1 MRRRPLSLAFLVAGL
16 LAAPVHGQF
25 QRFEI
30 SAVVEPAGS
39 YSEYQGYDL
48 ELGLGGGIA
57 WRFSP
62 HWAIDLRG
70 MVHDAESADATA
82 YQLGLRYA
90 FGGDESRWR
99 PFVVAGWH
107 SQEVEFWQ
115 FVDCSISCYGYPAS
129 YTDTGLF
136 GGGGV
141 DWQFAKMWALR
152 FEGRI
157 AVYDAG
163 YEGQWG
169 DEGGTQNDID
179 LTLGVAFRF

>member
-1 MRRRPLSLAFLVAGL
+1 MRCRPLSLALLAAGL
-16 LAAPVHGQF
+16 LAAPVRGQF
-25 QRFEI
+25 DRFEI
-30 SAVVEPAGS
+30 SAVVEPSGS

-70 MVHDAESADATA
+70 MVHNAESADATA

-107 SQEVEFWQ
+107 SQKVEFWQ
-115 FVDCSISCYGYPAS
+115 FVDCSMSCYGYEAS
-129 YTDTGLF
+129 YRDTGYF
-136 GGGGV
+136 AGGGV
-141 DWQFAKMWALR
+141 DWQFARMWALR

-157 AVYDAG
+157 AVFDPDNYDQRGEEVG
-163 YEGQWG
+163 YQ
-169 DEGGTQNDID
+169 DDID
-179 LTLGVAFRF
+179 LTLGLAFRF